1 MAVRFVMLGLGRLAQ
16 ELLSRLSRDYEITC
30 VDMDPSAPEVLKRL
44 KREDVK
50 LIVGD
55 ATSRLVLEKCR
66 IEEAEAVFITY
77 TTEKISREV
86 ARVLMEGFKPR
97 RVLAV
102 AVTEETTAQFKEM
115 GFEVENVFMA
125 SATGLR
131 NSIERKTKAAHA
143 IGLGKE
149 EILEVE
155 VHPSSRLANKPL
167 GHLKPLNWRLGIIY
181 REGNIIVPKGDT
193 VLRPRDRVVI
203 LGEPQVLR
211 NVAEVMTFDYQKF
224 PLDYGYTMIAY
235 LSEDD
240 AESYAEELKYIF
252 SIFPFRK
259 LWAIYPDGARRP
271 AHVDKLAD
279 MIGESKIV
287 LKKTS
292 LLPQAALKAAVDD
305 CGQTQGMV
313 AISGGFLESYHSAL
327 FDARKKAVV
336 GDIIRIA
343 ECPILLCRGTFPYEK
358 SVVPCIAG
366 VEIEHVLESALQISE
381 DLSSQ
386 ICTLQVKPSEYI
398 STEEESA
405 AFKQATEII
414 NHMGLVYRNRI
425 DTRQLTGNP
434 IKSVTAAIEGFNL
447 LITNA
452 SLREGEGLIPYIF
465 KPDVTWNIL
474 RKCRQSALVLP
485 SWGGTAL

>member
-1 MAVRFVMLGLGRLAQ
+1 MAVRIVMLGLGRLAQ
-16 ELLSRLSRDYEITC
+16 ELLSRLSRDYEITV
-30 VDMDPSAPEVLKRL
+30 VDLDPKAQDVLKQI

-50 LIVGD
+50 LVVGD

-66 IEEAEAVFITY
+66 PDEAEAVIITY
-77 TTEKISREV
+77 TTERISREV
-86 ARVLMEGFKPR
+86 ARVLTEGFKPR
-97 RVLAV
+97 RVLSV
-102 AVTEETTAQFKEM
+102 AVTEEATEYFKEM
-115 GFEVENVFMA
+115 GFEVENVFRA

-131 NSIERKTKAAHA
+131 NSIERKSKAAHA

-167 GHLKPLNWRLGIIY
+167 GNLKPLNWRLGIVY

-193 VLRPRDRVVI
+193 ILRPRDKVII
-203 LGEPQVLR
+203 LGDPQVLR
-211 NVAEVMTFDYQKF
+211 NVAEVLTFNYQKF

-240 AESYAEELKYIF
+240 DEGYVEELKYIF
-252 SIFPFRK
+252 STFPFRK
-259 LWAIYPDGARRP
+259 LWAIYPDKDERP
-271 AHVDKLAD
+271 PHVEKLV
-279 MIGESKIV
+279 ESISETKIV

-305 CGQTQGMV
+305 CGKTQGLV
-313 AISGGFLESYHSAL
+313 AISSGFLESYHSAL

-336 GDIIRIA
+336 GDIMRTA

-358 SVVPCIAG
+358 TVVPCIAG
-366 VEIEHVLESALQISE
+366 VEIESVLETALQISE
-381 DLSSQ
+381 ELSSQ
-386 ICTLQVKPSEYI
+386 ISTLQVKPSEYI
-398 STEEESA
+398 STEDEAA
-405 AFKQATEII
+405 AFKLATEII

-425 DTRQLTGNP
+425 EAIQLTGNP
-434 IKSVTAAIEGFNL
+434 IKSITTAVEGYNL

-452 SLREGEGLIPYIF
+452 SLREGEGLISYIF

-474 RKCRQSALVLP
+474 RKGSQSALILP
-485 SWGGTAL
+485 SWAGTAL